1 MTTLINASDLTWM
14 RKTQEQAMPNETV
27 VVYRMTMTADGM
39 GGFRESWT
47 ATSTVTGRIY
57 SMNSRAFAEQDA
69 GGQLISTTRWFGTF
83 PTGTDVTARD
93 RLGANGRKWLVVS
106 VNNDQDWQT
115 AVRCELQSLNED
127 AP

>member
-1 MTTLINASDLTWM
+1 MTTLLGAADLSWM
-14 RKTQEQAMPNETV
+14 RDVQQQAMPNTSV
-27 VVYRMTMTADGM
+27 VIYRMVATPDGM
-39 GGFRESWT
+39 GGFSETW
-47 ATSTVTGRIY
+47 AAVGTVDGRIY

-69 GGQLISTTRWFGTF
+69 GGQLVSTTRWYGTL

-93 RLGANGRKWLVVS
+93 QLGANGRKWLVVS

-115 AVRCELQSLNED
+115 ACRCELQALNED